1 MIVTHEALLHFAKTD
16 PNMAA
21 AAEKFLTRT
30 PLPRTITKAK
40 VHEYGFHLYSSIIS
54 QQISTKA
61 ADKILE
67 RFLALV
73 GDPHDP
79 ANILQHDFETLK
91 SVGLSGQKTG
101 YIRSIAELTGN
112 GTVRLEHL
120 DKLSD
125 QEVIDEL
132 IKIKGVGVWTAEMF
146 LMFTLGRPDIFSAG
160 DLGLHNAA
168 KKLYDK
174 PDLNKQ
180 ELLEMSLK
188 WSPYR
193 TIASLVLWDT
203 LDNKPV
209 A

>member
-1 MIVTHEALLHFAKTD
+1 MNHKQALKHFEATD
-16 PNMAA
+16 PLLAA
-21 AAEKFLTRT
+21 AFTTYLAHIGPRSVEKIT
-30 PLPRTITKAK
+30 PS
-40 VHEYGFHLYSSIIS
+40 EYAFHLYSSIIS

-79 ANILQHDFETLK
+79 ANILIHDIDTLK
-91 SVGLSGQKTG
+91 SVGLSGQKAS
-101 YIRSIAELTGN
+101 YIRSIAELTSN

-120 DKLSD
+120 DTLTD

-146 LMFTLGRPDIFSAG
+146 LMFTLGRPDIFSIG

-168 KKLYDK
+168 KKLYNK
-174 PDLNKQ
+174 PELTKQ
-180 ELLEMSLK
+180 ELLDLSLG
-188 WSPYR
+188 WAPHR
-193 TIASLVLWDT
+193 TTAALVLWHS
-203 LDNKPV
+203 LDNKPT
-209 A
+209 AA

>member
-1 MIVTHEALLHFAKTD
+1 MIEFNDALQHFEKTD
-16 PNMAA
+16 PVMATA
-21 AAEKFLTRT
+21 AKKFLSHN
-30 PLPRTITKAK
+30 PIPRTIVKAK
-40 VHEYGFHLYSSIIS
+40 SHEYAFHLYSSIIS

-73 GDPHDP
+73 GDPHNP

-112 GTVRLEHL
+112 GTVKIDHL

-132 IKIKGVGVWTAEMF
+132 LKIKGVGVWTAEMF
-146 LMFTLGRPDIFSAG
+146 LMFTLGRPDVFSAG
-160 DLGLHNAA
+160 DLGLFNAV

-174 PDLNKQ
+174 PNLNKEQ
-180 ELLEMSLK
+180 LLKISAG

-193 TIASLVLWDT
+193 TAASLTLWHS
-203 LDNKPV
+203 LDNKPI